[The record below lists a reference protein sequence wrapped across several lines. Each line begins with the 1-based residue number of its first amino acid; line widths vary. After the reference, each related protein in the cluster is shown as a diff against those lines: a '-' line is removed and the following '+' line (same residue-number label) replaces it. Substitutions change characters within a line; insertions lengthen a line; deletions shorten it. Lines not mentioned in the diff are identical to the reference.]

1 MSHVHKTH
9 KDIVK
14 RLKRANGHLKAIIG
28 MIEDERSCPEV
39 LQQMSAVLAA
49 ITKARK
55 IFLEDHLQC
64 CIADAVKKGDSD
76 SAMEELQETLKMV
89 L

>member
-1 MSHVHKTH
+1 MGHVHKTH

-49 ITKARK
+49 ISKARK
-55 IFLEDHLQC
+55 IFLEDHLHS
-64 CIADAVKKGDSD
+64 CIADAVKKGDSE
-76 SAMEELQETLKMV
+76 AVLEELQDTLKMV

>member
-1 MSHVHKTH
+1 MSHEHKTH
-9 KDIVK
+9 KSIVK

-28 MIEDERSCPEV
+28 MIEDQRSCPEV

-49 ITKARK
+49 ISKARK
-55 IFLEDHLQC
+55 IFLEDHLQS
-64 CIADAVKKGDSD
+64 CIADAVKKGDSET
-76 SAMEELQETLKMV
+76 ALEELQDTLKMV

>member
-1 MSHVHKTH
+1 MRKHHQTH
-9 KDIVK
+9 PDVVK
-14 RLKRANGHLKAIIG
+14 RLKRATGHLNAIVT

-49 ITKARK
+49 IQKSRK
-55 IFLEDHLQC
+55 IFLEDHLTG
-64 CIADAVKKGDSD
+64 CIVEAAASGDSD
-76 SAMEELQETLKMV
+76 AALEEMSATLRMI